1 MSTGDRVD
9 HLEHST
15 LNCPTALLYPWFFYL
30 VAPLLIQYSF
40 AIE

>member
-15 LNCPTALLYPWFFYL
+15 LNCPTALLYPWFFIWWLHY
-30 VAPLLIQYSF
+30 
-40 AIE
+40 